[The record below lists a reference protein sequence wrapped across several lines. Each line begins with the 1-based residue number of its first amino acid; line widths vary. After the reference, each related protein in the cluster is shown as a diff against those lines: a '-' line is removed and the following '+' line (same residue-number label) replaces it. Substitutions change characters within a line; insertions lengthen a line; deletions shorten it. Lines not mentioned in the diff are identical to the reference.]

1 MNFKYFGVIIVLAA
15 VIAFSWGCQN
25 QPTSPE
31 SGESFDGIPYKTRV
45 NANPSWRVQARC
57 FQDGPSGSFDDIAVK
72 DPSIVYSGG
81 RYHLFYTG
89 RDNNDWRMGYASAS
103 SISGLSSASHTY
115 MSTLNVGS
123 YFCAPQVFYCEAKGQ
138 WYLVYQSGQ
147 GATYSTNSDVGN
159 PNGWSAG
166 RSMFSGSYLDYW
178 IIREGNTM
186 YIFYAPG
193 DDSRTIKRRSTSV
206 SNFPS
211 GWGGEST
218 VATNTFE
225 GLAVYKNNADGQY
238 YMVVEDINR
247 HFELWRA
254 SSPGGSFTKLSEEW
268 AHRDDLIYEA
278 DHWTDQV
285 SHGEIL
291 RAGTNEYMEVNNLD
305 DCTII
310 FQGVPDGNYGE
321 YWQIPY
327 DIGTMR
333 NGGGST
339 TTTSGYTTTTSGG
352 TTTTSGGGS
361 NSFVIRA
368 RGTGGGEHIAL
379 QVDGNTIAS
388 WNLTT
393 SYQNYSASTNNT
405 GGTLVCF
412 DNDDGENMD
421 VQIDYMDVNGSRR
434 QAEDQSYNTGVWQ
447 DGDCGGEYSEWLHCE
462 GCIGFGDVSGG
473 GGSTTTSG
481 GSTTTTASSWW
492 GGGSWW

>member
-1 MNFKYFGVIIVLAA
+1 MLHCEGCIGFGDV
-15 VIAFSWGCQN
+15 SGGGGSTTT
-25 QPTSPE
+25 TSGYTTTTT
-31 SGESFDGIPYKTRV
+31 SGGGGGSP
-45 NANPSWRVQARC
+45 NANPSWRVGSKC
-57 FQDGPSGSFDDIAVK
+57 FEDGGSGQFDDIAVK

-81 RYHLFYTG
+81 RYHIFYTG

-103 SISGLSSASHTY
+103 SISGLRNASHTY

-166 RSMFSGSYLDYW
+166 RSMFSGGYLDYW

-254 SSPGGSFTKLSEEW
+254 SSPGGNFTKVSEEW
-268 AHRDDLIYEA
+268 AHRNDLIYES

-285 SHGEIL
+285 SHGEII
-291 RAGTNEYMEVNNLD
+291 RAGTNEYMEVSNLNS
-305 DCTII
+305 CQFLI
-310 FQGVPDGNYGE
+310 QGVPSGSYGE

-327 DIGTMR
+327 DLG
-333 NGGGST
+333 
-339 TTTSGYTTTTSGG
+339 
-352 TTTTSGGGS
+352 
-361 NSFVIRA
+361 VIR
-368 RGTGGGEHIAL
+368 
-379 QVDGNTIAS
+379 N
-388 WNLTT
+388 
-393 SYQNYSASTNNT
+393 
-405 GGTLVCF
+405 
-412 DNDDGENMD
+412 
-421 VQIDYMDVNGSRR
+421 
-434 QAEDQSYNTGVWQ
+434 
-447 DGDCGGEYSEWLHCE
+447 
-462 GCIGFGDVSGG
+462 
-473 GGSTTTSG
+473 
-481 GSTTTTASSWW
+481 
-492 GGGSWW
+492 